1 VIEPAMVFRNA
12 ISTLA
17 VAGLCA
23 GPLLAVGLSA
33 ARAETL
39 VCRPWP
45 GEPNP
50 LPRIDS
56 SDPFLARWAQL
67 RAQELARVASELEA
81 SDPREAHEARE
92 HLRCLDPAGEFAP
105 PVHERGD
112 PGVTEVATTPPVASP
127 PLAHTPDWSPIDAE
141 LGAAEAQ
148 VRGARFQQALLTA
161 DQIRSKL
168 GSIEDVPGAILR
180 RAQLEVLAATAQ
192 IALGHNE
199 AARES
204 FQRAL
209 AADPELEL
217 DAGSTSPKIRRV
229 FETVRDE
236 FGSRNP

>member
-1 VIEPAMVFRNA
+1 MARRTA
-12 ISTLA
+12 IPTL
-17 VAGLCA
+17 VMTGLCA
-23 GPLLAVGLSA
+23 GLPLAPGLSA
-33 ARAETL
+33 ARAETA
-39 VCRPWP
+39 VCRAWP

-56 SDPFLARWAQL
+56 PDPFLARWAQL

-81 SDPREAHEARE
+81 SDPREAYAAWE
-92 HLRCLDPAGEFAP
+92 HLRCLDPAGELARP
-105 PVHERGD
+105 ERERGGPSLTD
-112 PGVTEVATTPPVASP
+112 VARTPPVASAP
-127 PLAHTPDWSPIDAE
+127 VPRAPDWSPIDLK

-148 VRGARFQQALLTA
+148 VRGARFQQALRTA
-161 DQIRSKL
+161 DQIRPQL
-168 GSIEDVPGAILR
+168 ASIDAAPGGILR
-180 RAQLEVLAATAQ
+180 RTQLEVLSATAQ
-192 IALGHNE
+192 IALGRNQ

-236 FGSRNP
+236 SGSPEP